1 MVGQHIGF
9 YHPLQMTGYSGSLT
23 TEAVQW
29 MGKKL
34 NILNRLTDWKIWNW
48 VQGIWQW
55 KRECIL
61 NYLVRGTVF
70 NLNAAKVC

>member
-1 MVGQHIGF
+1 MAGQHIGF
-9 YHPLQMTGYSGSLT
+9 YLPLQMTGYGGSLT
-23 TEAVQW
+23 TEAEQW
-29 MGKKL
+29 MGRQV
-34 NILNRLTDWKIWNW
+34 NTLNRLTDWKMWNW

-61 NYLVRGTVF
+61 NYLVRGTVL